1 MDKKIFISYSWGSK
15 EHQDWVVN
23 LGTRLMN
30 DTVDV
35 VLDKWSLKDGHDI
48 HSFME
53 EMVKSNDIFRVLIVS
68 DSKYKEKADEREGG
82 VGTET
87 QIITP
92 NIYSNQKQDKF
103 IPLVLERD
111 EEGNP
116 CLPIYLASRKYIDF
130 SKEEH
135 FEDSY
140 EELLRN
146 ILEAPAIPK
155 PKLGNRPPVYIT
167 ENKINLSVT
176 NSKIR
181 SIENQIKKTQS
192 LNPKYLNDFTE
203 TFLDNLWEFQL
214 KEVPQDIKSYGELL
228 VENLRSY
235 KPLRE
240 DFIKFIDL
248 ISGDE
253 FKIDSDIIID
263 FFENAPTYQKPREK
277 IGSWNPAEFDIFKI
291 IFHELFLY
299 VVAVCL
305 KNKDYNLLSDILNS
319 KYFIKD
325 PYSRSQEPT
334 SFMFLYDYHENLE
347 SYMRSTYDKVTG
359 FGDYVISNLSEQIRK
374 ENIILSDTICY
385 VVSYMINPTDD
396 FNWFPNTFLYQQE
409 RKFDFFEK
417 ITSKKHFEKV
427 KSIFDVSNENE
438 LKDKLEFIKEGSS
451 ERMRYGR
458 GGFNRIPFV
467 HELIKPETIAIYR

>member
-23 LGTRLMN
+23 LGRRLMN

-103 IPLVLERD
+103 IPLVLDRD
-111 EEGNP
+111 EDGNP

-155 PKLGNRPPVYIT
+155 PKLGSRPPVYIT
-167 ENKINLSVT
+167 ENKINLSET

-192 LNPKYLNDFTE
+192 LNQKYLIDFTE
-203 TFLDNLWEFQL
+203 TFLDNLWEFRL

-248 ISGDE
+248 VSGDE

-263 FFENAPTYQKPREK
+263 FFENAPTYQKPKENL
-277 IGSWNPAEFDIFKI
+277 GSWNPAEFDIFKI
-291 IFHELFLY
+291 IFHELYLY

-325 PYSRSQEPT
+325 PYSRSQEP
-334 SFMFLYDYHENLE
+334 SGFMFLYDYHKNLE
-347 SYMRSTYDKVTG
+347 SYMRSTYDKITG
-359 FGDYVISNLSEQIRK
+359 FGDYIISNLSDQIKK
-374 ENIILSDTICY
+374 ENIIY
-385 VVSYMINPTDD
+385 EYP
-396 FNWFPNTFLYQQE
+396 
-409 RKFDFFEK
+409 
-417 ITSKKHFEKV
+417 
-427 KSIFDVSNENE
+427 
-438 LKDKLEFIKEGSS
+438 
-451 ERMRYGR
+451 
-458 GGFNRIPFV
+458 
-467 HELIKPETIAIYR
+467 